1 MPAPPSTG
9 LVHQS
14 APVRLSDPSDNNRH
28 VQGRSLRPNEVG
40 GLADATLR
48 PIWRVTRL
56 FPSHVIDAVLR
67 AAQASG

>member
-56 FPSHVIDAVLR
+56 FPSDVTDETAP
-67 AAQASG
+67 AAPGFG